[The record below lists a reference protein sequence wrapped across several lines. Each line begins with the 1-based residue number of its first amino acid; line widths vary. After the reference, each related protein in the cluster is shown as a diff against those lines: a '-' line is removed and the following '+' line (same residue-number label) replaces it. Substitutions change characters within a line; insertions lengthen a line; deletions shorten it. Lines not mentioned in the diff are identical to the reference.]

1 MVHALLSYQPE
12 QWVARERYFLPQVQA
27 GLEAGSGRSEVNR
40 NDMVR
45 MVMQRIGARDMEEA
59 EMATRSVLAALTD
72 GISRDEAQDL
82 AGQLPQE
89 FADFVTGRM
98 NRAIPAREMS
108 METFVDRIQSDLDL
122 ETWDQGERVARGV
135 FAVLK
140 EAISPD
146 EVEDVARELP
156 SALRDVLVT
165 S

>member
-1 MVHALLSYQPE
+1 M
-12 QWVARERYFLPQVQA
+12 
-27 GLEAGSGRSEVNR
+27 NR
-40 NDMVR
+40 DDMVR
-45 MVMQRIGARDMEEA
+45 RVMQRIGARDLEEA

-72 GISRDEAQDL
+72 GISRNEAQDL
-82 AGQLPQE
+82 ASQLPQE
-89 FADFVTGRM
+89 FADFVTTRM
-98 NRAIPAREMS
+98 GYAAPAREVS
-108 METFVDRIQSDLDL
+108 MESFVDRIQSDLDL

-156 SALRDVLVT
+156 TALRDVLVA